1 MKSYVS
7 NTEEG
12 TLFTESSIKNI
23 GLTKGHGSLRVFVK
37 SWTKEDAVLINIL
50 EFQLCAEI
58 II

>member
-1 MKSYVS
+1 MKSSVR

-12 TLFTESSIKNI
+12 TLFMESSNKNS

-37 SWTKEDAVLINIL
+37 SWIEEDAVLINIPK
-50 EFQLCAEI
+50 FQLCVEI

>member
-1 MKSYVS
+1 MKSYVR
-7 NTEEG
+7 NTEESA
-12 TLFTESSIKNI
+12 LFLENFYQNI

-37 SWTKEDAVLINIL
+37 SWTEEEAVLINIP

>member
-1 MKSYVS
+1 MKSSVR
-7 NTEEG
+7 NTKKG
-12 TLFTESSIKNI
+12 ALFTESSIKNI

-50 EFQLCAEI
+50 EFELCAEI

>member
-1 MKSYVS
+1 MR

-23 GLTKGHGSLRVFVK
+23 GLTKGHDSLRVFVK
-37 SWTKEDAVLINIL
+37 SWTEEDVVLINIL